1 MQPIGKC
8 RKYIIK
14 FIRIRQYRIFIKVYI
29 KRAIKTQREEMNMY
43 KKTLI
48 IVGLIV
54 LVLVAIMI
62 GVVIF
67 LVSKDKSDD
76 DIGNN
81 FNIVD
86 MFDNSGDYVDESR
99 YSKDKQAL
107 EAIPV
112 AVMLMVAEP
121 DTDWSLADN
130 KVTTLKSLIDVG
142 EKNNILI
149 QTLQEI
155 FDEDWK
161 FKNSS
166 SAFENVT
173 TKDVYVKVVNG
184 SVYVNVKSRDKDF
197 DDFQDP
203 MGVDLFE

>member
-1 MQPIGKC
+1 
-8 RKYIIK
+8 
-14 FIRIRQYRIFIKVYI
+14 
-29 KRAIKTQREEMNMY
+29 MY